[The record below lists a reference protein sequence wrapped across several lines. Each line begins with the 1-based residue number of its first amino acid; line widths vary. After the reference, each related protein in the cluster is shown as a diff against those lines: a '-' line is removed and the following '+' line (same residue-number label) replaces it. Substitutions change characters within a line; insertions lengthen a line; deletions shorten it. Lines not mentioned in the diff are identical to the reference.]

1 MPFTT
6 EELVH
11 FIGIFG
17 AGVYLGSYALLQ
29 LGVLKGDSYTYSVLN
44 ILAPSCVMIS
54 LLTAFNM
61 SSAIIQTS
69 WIIISIVGISRNI
82 LMTHFQKFTPDEEL
96 FLYFYMPLLPRRL
109 GRTFLNTAE
118 TKTLQPGDHLTH
130 QGQIAGQ
137 VAYIIKGRVEISV
150 DGHKV
155 GESRAGSYIGELTFL
170 DARPATATTK
180 VIEPTTC
187 LIFSAQRLHDLIR
200 RKPEIHTAV
209 VTSFSNDTREKLL
222 LRDKANI
229 DLMSQTNPRSGSN
242 NVVELAN

>member
-1 MPFTT
+1 MAMTY

-11 FIGIFG
+11 AIGIFG

-29 LGVLKGDSYTYSVLN
+29 LGILKGDSYTYSTLN

-61 SSAIIQTS
+61 SSAIIQMS
-69 WIIISIVGISRNI
+69 WIIISIVGICRNI
-82 LMTHFQKFTPDEEL
+82 LMSHLQRFSADEEL

-109 GRTFLNTAE
+109 ARAFLNTAE
-118 TKTLQPGDHLTH
+118 TKILQPGDHLTH
-130 QGQIAGQ
+130 QGQVAGH

-170 DARPATATTK
+170 DARPASATTQ
-180 VIEPTTC
+180 VLEPTTC
-187 LIFSAQRLHDLIR
+187 LIFSAPRLHGLLR
-200 RKPEIHTAV
+200 RKPEVKTAI

-222 LRDKANI
+222 MRDRANI
-229 DLMSQTNPRSGSN
+229 DLMSQRNELRQPST
-242 NVVELAN
+242 ELAN